1 MKIEIKHR
9 DTDEVIISGEYD
21 SINDALRDNTGA
33 ELRGAELRG
42 ADLRGADLTGADLTG
57 ADLRGAYLTGADL
70 RGAYLRGADLT
81 GADLRALLISISGSK
96 HVLTM
101 LDCNIWIGC
110 EYHSIEYW
118 KIMYDSIGEAAG
130 YSKKQQAEYRRYINT
145 CSDLYTANKMEVI

>member
-1 MKIEIKHR
+1 MKTKIQIK
-9 DTDEVIISGEYD
+9 TLGGSLLFEYE
-21 SINDALRDNTGA
+21 SDNNTKKKTLEKAVNG
-33 ELRGAELRG
+33 R
-42 ADLRGADLTGADLTG
+42 ADLKGADLTGAYLT
-57 ADLRGAYLTGADL
+57 GAYLTGADL